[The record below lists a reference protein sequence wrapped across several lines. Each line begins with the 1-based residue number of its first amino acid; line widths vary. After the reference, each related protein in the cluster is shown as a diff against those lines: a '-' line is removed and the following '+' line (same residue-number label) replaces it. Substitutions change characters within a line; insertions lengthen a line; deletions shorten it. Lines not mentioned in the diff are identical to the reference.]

1 MVLGLCLRNEYGLI
15 LKETF
20 MLKMKRKLQQLDQS
34 GRKIRISLVGAGKMG
49 NGLINQMSR
58 IQGMRPSVVVDEE
71 VEKAKASL
79 IAAGVKEENIIRTTS
94 VKEAELALK
103 KDDFVISDDYTLAYK
118 LNAIQGV
125 VDATGNP
132 PFGARLAK
140 ESIDHYKHIIMLNVE
155 CDAVVGPIL
164 LDRANKK
171 GVIYTGTA
179 GDEPGAIMEL
189 ADFAEG
195 VGFKLLAVG
204 KGKNNPLN
212 HYVTEE
218 DLREEALSKGL
229 YPKML
234 TAFVDG
240 TNTMIELTSVA
251 NALGFT
257 PDVVGC
263 HGFETDVK
271 RLPKQMSLKEQGGI
285 LNNYGT
291 VDFAFG
297 IAPGVFAVVTHES
310 GEVKDLM
317 KYLSMGEGPNYLLYR
332 PYHLTSLETPMTIYN
347 AIVEND
353 ATIAPLQ
360 GQVSDT
366 VTVAKRDLKKGQT
379 LEGIGGKDVFGQ
391 ITSHRDQKKRNLLP
405 VGLITKNTKINCDIK
420 KDTFITLDMVELEE
434 DNLIIQ
440 LRKEQDLLGL

>member
-1 MVLGLCLRNEYGLI
+1 
-15 LKETF
+15 
-20 MLKMKRKLQQLDQS
+20 MLKMKRKLQYLDQN
-34 GRKIRISLVGAGKMG
+34 GKKVHISLVGAGKMG
-49 NGLINQMSR
+49 NGLVNQMSR
-58 IQGMRPSVVVDEE
+58 IQGMSTSVVIDEN
-71 VEKAKASL
+71 VEKAYHSL
-79 IAAGVKEENIIRTTS
+79 IAAGVKRENIINTTS
-94 VKEAELALK
+94 VKTAELAIEK
-103 KDDFVISDDYTLAYK
+103 NDYVISDDYTLAYK

-132 PFGARLAK
+132 PFGARLAM
-140 ESIDHYKHIIMLNVE
+140 ESIDYYKHIIMLNVE

-164 LDRANKK
+164 LNHANKK

-189 ADFAEG
+189 VDFAEG

-212 HYVTEE
+212 PYITED

-240 TNTMIELTSVA
+240 TNTMIELTAVG

-257 PDVVGC
+257 PDVLGC
-263 HGFETDVK
+263 HGFTTDVK

-285 LNNYGT
+285 LNNYGV

-297 IAPGVFAVVTHES
+297 IAPGVFAIVTHES
-310 GEVKDLM
+310 GEVKNLM
-317 KYLSMGEGPNYLLYR
+317 KYLSMGDGPNYVLYR

-347 AIVEND
+347 AIIEKD
-353 ATIAPLQ
+353 ATIAPIK

-366 VTVAKRDLKKGQT
+366 ITVAKRDLKKGQT

-391 ITSHRDQKKRNLLP
+391 ITSHRDQKERNLLP
-405 VGLITKNTKINCDIK
+405 IGLITKNTKINCDIK
-420 KDTFITLDMVELEE
+420 KDELITMNMVELEE

-440 LRKEQDLLGL
+440 LRRKQDLLGL